1 MPDAA
6 SAAGFAM
13 LCFSAGMAHLFY
25 RSRRRWWQTVLA
37 WTLCFL
43 ASGAIEVL
51 LRPIIGSCSAQ
62 LAGFTS
68 AFVYLYLFD
77 VPVKQRLF
85 TCFFGNTILYLTAL
99 LSRFTVLLIH
109 GFWSGVR
116 PEIAFVALYVVLTG
130 AAVFLLFRHLRTA
143 ILERLAQFEEHL
155 GILTGFAFL
164 GYVLLILLFGT
175 WGGWDGPL
183 PGEYLL
189 MLLYPALLACGY
201 GLSFVTM
208 AAVRDTALAQ
218 VQVRELTDQT
228 RQAEQYYVTLSNH
241 IQEVRRMQHDSRH
254 HLRVLSGYVHQ
265 GAYDGL
271 KGYLDTLIEQSPEVG
286 SGFYCANYT
295 ANILLDFYGEEAR
308 DRGIDFRCDAQIP
321 AELACSP
328 VDLCTV
334 LGNALQNALDACE
347 LQGPEEERYLSLL
360 ARVMGNNF
368 MIELRN
374 SFDGVVNEE
383 KGRLASRKRGA
394 GHGLGMASIRRTAEK
409 YHGYCDVTWTNREF
423 TLRVVLALENE

>member
-43 ASGAIEVL
+43 ASGAVEVL
-51 LRPIIGSCSAQ
+51 LRPIIGSCSGQ

-85 TCFFGNTILYLTAL
+85 TCFFGNTILYLTVL

-164 GYVLLILLFGT
+164 GYVLLILLFDA
-175 WGGWDGPL
+175 WGGWGRPRRFWAFRNRK
-183 PGEYLL
+183 ES
-189 MLLYPALLACGY
+189 
-201 GLSFVTM
+201 SFVASFSSSVWPPRAM
-208 AAVRDTALAQ
+208 
-218 VQVRELTDQT
+218 
-228 RQAEQYYVTLSNH
+228 
-241 IQEVRRMQHDSRH
+241 
-254 HLRVLSGYVHQ
+254 
-265 GAYDGL
+265 L
-271 KGYLDTLIEQSPEVG
+271 KP
-286 SGFYCANYT
+286 
-295 ANILLDFYGEEAR
+295 
-308 DRGIDFRCDAQIP
+308 
-321 AELACSP
+321 
-328 VDLCTV
+328 
-334 LGNALQNALDACE
+334 
-347 LQGPEEERYLSLL
+347 
-360 ARVMGNNF
+360 MGNPAKN
-368 MIELRN
+368 
-374 SFDGVVNEE
+374 
-383 KGRLASRKRGA
+383 
-394 GHGLGMASIRRTAEK
+394 
-409 YHGYCDVTWTNREF
+409 
-423 TLRVVLALENE
+423 LALPEFRR